1 MRVHHA
7 NETAYTAYGVGPS
20 SGALAVVRSD
30 GYVGTIAKLEAVSRV
45 DKYLS
50 RCLVTMW
57 ILGR

>member
-7 NETAYTAYGVGPS
+7 NETAYTARGGS
-20 SGALAVVRSD
+20 IVR
-30 GYVGTIAKLEAVSRV
+30 GLGGGETGRYVGTIAKLEAVSRV